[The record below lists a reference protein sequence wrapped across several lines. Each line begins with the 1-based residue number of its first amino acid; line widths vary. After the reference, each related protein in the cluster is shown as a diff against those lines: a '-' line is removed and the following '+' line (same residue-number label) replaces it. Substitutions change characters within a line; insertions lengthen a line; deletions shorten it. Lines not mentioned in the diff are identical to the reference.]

1 MSISDN
7 KKNQKHI
14 YYMDGTLCFQR
25 KKNIHVPG
33 RGEEVGRQQP
43 CFGALQAPLAQYV
56 DVIITSQCI
65 HLYILCIVPRCL
77 FQEVSVM

>member
-1 MSISDN
+1 MMFS
-7 KKNQKHI
+7 KKVKHTC
-14 YYMDGTLCFQR
+14 TL
-25 KKNIHVPG
+25 V
-33 RGEEVGRQQP
+33 GEEVGRQQP

-77 FQEVSVM
+77 FQEVYVM